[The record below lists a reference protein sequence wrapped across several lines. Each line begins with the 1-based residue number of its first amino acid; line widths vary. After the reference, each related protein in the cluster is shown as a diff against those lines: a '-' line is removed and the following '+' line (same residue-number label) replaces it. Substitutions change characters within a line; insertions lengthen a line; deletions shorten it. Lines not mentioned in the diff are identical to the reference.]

1 MSVMVLVKPLTG
13 EAGLTTQQ
21 PSLNAARLFAAG
33 ELAEWLEA
41 SMDAQNGAT
50 REACSGEMTAR
61 IAQMYAEAILDA
73 LRWDGMAPVEI
84 EAGFGE
90 VVRLGMT
97 ADEVEVVDEF
107 VYALNTPRLEAEAER
122 LGLTAEQLLD
132 RIVIEAKARIG

>member
-13 EAGLTTQQ
+13 EAGLTVQQ

-50 REACSGEMTAR
+50 GEACSGEMTAR

-90 VVRLGMT
+90 VVRLERVRG
-97 ADEVEVVDEF
+97 AVV
-107 VYALNTPRLEAEAER
+107 A
-122 LGLTAEQLLD
+122 
-132 RIVIEAKARIG
+132 